1 MLALFAFGCA
11 TTSTTTKVSTSPTP
25 GVMAG
30 ATHAP
35 AAVHVGDASMR
46 TLPNGSLVTARVG
59 AVNSSAMSNAQSFDQ
74 YGSDKAKAQGG
85 STSSSILYQ
94 VGPEKASGAIGGTG
108 NNPAEE
114 ESSPGPMPTKDI
126 EISVVSS
133 NQRGVMSDK
142 RRLPETAAKTKVAS
156 DKLREEITRASW
168 IEGNNPVDDTAYSLK
183 ASAPTSEVKEN
194 KAPASRSKKI
204 LEKLSPYERI
214 SNNNPFDD
222 SSYFSRPTT
231 SFNAGSSYV
240 QPQKPVT
247 ENHSQ
252 SYRVRH
258 RIIMPCDN
266 NPIDHY

>member
-1 MLALFAFGCA
+1 M
-11 TTSTTTKVSTSPTP
+11 
-25 GVMAG
+25 
-30 ATHAP
+30 
-35 AAVHVGDASMR
+35 
-46 TLPNGSLVTARVG
+46 NNAR
-59 AVNSSAMSNAQSFDQ
+59 SFDQ
-74 YGSDKAKAQGG
+74 YRADKAKAQGG
-85 STSSSILYQ
+85 SASSSLLYQ

-114 ESSPGPMPTKDI
+114 SSSPGPMPTKDI
-126 EISVVSS
+126 EVNVLSS
-133 NQRGVMSDK
+133 NQRGVMSDR
-142 RRLPETAAKTKVAS
+142 RRLQGTTGKTKVAS
-156 DKLREEITRASW
+156 DKLKEEITKASW

-194 KAPASRSKKI
+194 KAPASSSRKI
-204 LEKLSPYERI
+204 MEKLSPYERI
-214 SNNNPFDD
+214 SNNNPMDD

-231 SFNAGSSYV
+231 SVNPGASYM